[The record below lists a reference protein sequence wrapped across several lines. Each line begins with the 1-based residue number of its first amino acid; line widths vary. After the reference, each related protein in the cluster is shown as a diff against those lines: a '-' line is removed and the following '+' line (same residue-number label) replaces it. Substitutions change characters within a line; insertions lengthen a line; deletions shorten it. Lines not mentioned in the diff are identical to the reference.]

1 MSGAHQVVSHTRAET
16 DTCFGRITVLGL
28 LRIDRGDKGRK
39 RKPERRL
46 L

>member
-1 MSGAHQVVSHTRAET
+1 MSWAHWVVSHTRAEI
-16 DTCFGRITVLGL
+16 DTCFSRITVLGQ